1 MNVGEQNIIV
11 QSMPCVSTMLVAT
24 HVTAKK
30 ASLEM
35 ASLVMVGNW
44 NYGDANAKTQI
55 NIIRKLDEKGD
66 VSVDV
71 NAKCEFMYFI
81 NIGPIYRNNNFR
93 YRRVR

>member
-11 QSMPCVSTMLVAT
+11 QSMPYVSTMMVAT
-24 HVTAKK
+24 NVIAKK

-55 NIIRKLDEKGD
+55 NIFKLDAKGD
-66 VSVDV
+66 VNLDV
-71 NAKCEFMYFI
+71 NAKCEFMFFI
-81 NIGPIYRNNNFR
+81 NIGLIY
-93 YRRVR
+93 